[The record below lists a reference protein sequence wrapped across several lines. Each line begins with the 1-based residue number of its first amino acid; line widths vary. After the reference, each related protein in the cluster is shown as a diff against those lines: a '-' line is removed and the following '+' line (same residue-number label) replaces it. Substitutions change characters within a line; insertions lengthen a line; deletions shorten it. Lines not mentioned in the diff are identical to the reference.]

1 MQFKLAHSF
10 SPLKM
15 APMSHGELQ
24 QQGAKVPFS
33 SSFGIK
39 EFSHDTSF
47 IHCLYDK
54 DNQLILLL
62 TPKLWCSQ
70 MRNFT
75 RQMFSTNVSM
85 LKKANF
91 SPVYGSDPEL
101 KNTTATDQEVMLH
114 SEHKQIKRESK
125 WPLLQF
131 LWDGIPFG
139 MFLVPE
145 TIFKCLSGESDHP
158 PFHQQDAFG
167 TPVFGSNLTTYL
179 LMET

>member
-10 SPLKM
+10 SPLKI

-75 RQMFSTNVSM
+75 RQMFSTNISM
-85 LKKANF
+85 LKKNKFLSSIWFWSRAKKKYICHRSGSHATFRTQAN
-91 SPVYGSDPEL
+91 
-101 KNTTATDQEVMLH
+101 KMR
-114 SEHKQIKRESK
+114 IKVTPPAISLG
-125 WPLLQF
+125 WYPLWHISCA
-131 LWDGIPFG
+131 WDYF
-139 MFLVPE
+139 
-145 TIFKCLSGESDHP
+145 
-158 PFHQQDAFG
+158 
-167 TPVFGSNLTTYL
+167 
-179 LMET
+179 